1 MTSQQG
7 AAAGQHTALIARG
20 AERQEIQLSW
30 GTTEQRDYWVMADG
44 SPGHLEA
51 SGRDYF
57 EALASLRRQL
67 EESGWLLAVQG
78 ARRDTYPSGMLRDMV
93 GARRVYVL
101 EAGRP
106 MSRDQLVDIF
116 ADADPAD
123 AGTVEEQRDHFLAWR
138 QGGAGG
144 H

>member
-1 MTSQQG
+1 MPQQS
-7 AAAGQHTALIARG
+7 AAGGGERTAHVVRG
-20 AERQEIQLSW
+20 AERQEIQLNW
-30 GTTEQRDYWVMADG
+30 GITGERDYWIVADG
-44 SPGHLEA
+44 PPGHLEA
-51 SGRDYF
+51 SGNDFF
-57 EALASLRRQL
+57 EALASIRRRL

-106 MSRDQLVDIF
+106 MSREHLADLF

-123 AGTVEEQRDHFLAWR
+123 AGTVEEQREHFLAWR
-138 QGGAGG
+138 QGDTGR